1 MTADD
6 STPVLIVGGG
16 PVGLALALDLGRR
29 GVRSRLVERS
39 ADTGT
44 ELLAKAD
51 YLNERSMEFCR
62 LLGIADEVAGVGFPD
77 DVSRDTVFC
86 TSLNGYFIG
95 RDPSP
100 STRDR
105 PLLPQCREIHRR
117 CPQFLFDPMLARA
130 VLRQGM
136 TEIWYGTE
144 TDSFAQ
150 DSAGVD
156 CTLRTVKDGSRHNV
170 RAQYLVGC
178 DGLGS
183 AVRKAFGIEFS
194 GTQLGF
200 SVSVVVRVEH
210 LGGYHPFGMGERYM
224 FIGPDG
230 TWANLTSVDGRSLYR
245 FTVIG
250 TEERLDPARLDIDGL
265 LQRAFGRSDVPYEL
279 MRALPWRRSQFTAD
293 TFNVGRVFLA
303 GDSAHTMS
311 PTGGHGLNTGLGDVM
326 GLSWI
331 LQALLKG
338 WGGEALI
345 DAYTAERR
353 PVAIRNGLSSTKNYG
368 VWIERAGREHILEAG
383 PEGSEQRRLLGQ
395 KLAVALKQEFH
406 SLGIAMGYSYA
417 GSPVI
422 VPDDS
427 GAPPDE
433 PSVYVQTA
441 RPGHRAPHA
450 WITPGVSTVDLFGGA
465 FVLLRLGED
474 APDGRMLIR
483 VAQDAGMPLECV
495 TVTAPEASRVYERRL
510 VLVRPDGMVAWRA
523 DAMPQNLKGLV
534 DRVRGAAT

>member
-1 MTADD
+1 MTAD
-6 STPVLIVGGG
+6 SGTPVLIVGGG

-29 GVRSRLVERS
+29 GVRSRLIERS

-136 TEIWYGTE
+136 TEIRYATE
-144 TDSFAQ
+144 IDSFAQ
-150 DSAGVD
+150 DATGVD
-156 CTLRTVKDGSRHNV
+156 CTLRTVKDGSKQKV

-178 DGLGS
+178 DGLAS
-183 AVRKAFGIEFS
+183 AVRKALGIEFS

-210 LGGYHPFGMGERYM
+210 LEGYHPFGMGERYM

-230 TWANLTSVDGRSLYR
+230 TWANLTSVDGRSLFR

-250 TEERLDPARLDIDGL
+250 TEERLDPACLDIDGL
-265 LQRAFGRSDVPYEL
+265 LQRAFGRSDVPYQL

-293 TFNVGRVFLA
+293 TFHLGRVFLA

-326 GLSWI
+326 DLGWI
-331 LQALLKG
+331 LQALLEG
-338 WGGEALI
+338 WGGKALA

-368 VWIERAGREHILEAG
+368 IWIERAGREYILEAG
-383 PEGSEQRRLLGQ
+383 SEGSEQRSLLGQ

-406 SLGIAMGYSYA
+406 SLGIAMGYNYA

-422 VPDDS
+422 VQDDS
-427 GAPPDE
+427 SAPADE

-450 WITPGVSTVDLFGGA
+450 WINPGISTVDLFGGG

-474 APDGRMLIR
+474 APDARNLVR
-483 VAQDAGMPLECV
+483 VAHEIGMPLECV
-495 TVTAPEASRVYERRL
+495 TVTAPEVARLYERRL
-510 VLVRPDGMVAWRA
+510 ALVRPDGMVAWRA
-523 DAMPQNLKGLV
+523 DVMPQNLKGLV